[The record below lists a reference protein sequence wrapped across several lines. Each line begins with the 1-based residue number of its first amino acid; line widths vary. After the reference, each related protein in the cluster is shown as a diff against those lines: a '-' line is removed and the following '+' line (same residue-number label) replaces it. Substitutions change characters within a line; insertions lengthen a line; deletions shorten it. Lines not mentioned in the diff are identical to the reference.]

1 MTARQAAQSARAAGS
16 LPEADIL
23 AQPAQPL
30 VAPEHDMPVM
40 QEVARTM
47 YLGRRGRGGCFETRR
62 EIDDRFK
69 PAVV

>member
-1 MTARQAAQSARAAGS
+1 MTARQAGPDGARAGS

-30 VAPEHDMPVM
+30 VAPEHDMPMM

-47 YLGRRGRGGCFETRR
+47 YLGR
-62 EIDDRFK
+62 
-69 PAVV
+69 

>member
-1 MTARQAAQSARAAGS
+1 MTARQAQSARAAGS

-30 VAPEHDMPVM
+30 VAPEHDMSVM

-47 YLGRRGRGGCFETRR
+47 YLGRRGRGGCFDRPR